1 MMGQIKKIPGKNYH
15 FSNKNKVKLW
25 SKNREGTAKP
35 RKARGG
41 KLNNDKS

>member
-1 MMGQIKKIPGKNYH
+1 MMGQIKKIPGKNDH
-15 FSNKNKVKLW
+15 FSNKVKLW
-25 SKNREGTAKP
+25 SKNREETAKP